1 MQIIQLSSSKLD
13 HERVSGSVTVTKH
26 QKITM
31 EKQSNSEQN
40 IQPLSFKKVDTPFA
54 VAAFA
59 SLVGSVFL
67 WFVVDRGPG
76 LFVGMWVPSIVGLWC
91 VVRLILLTN
100 IIRNQ

>member
-1 MQIIQLSSSKLD
+1 
-13 HERVSGSVTVTKH
+13 
-26 QKITM
+26 M
-31 EKQSNSEQN
+31 EKQSHSHVEVDS
-40 IQPLSFKKVDTPFA
+40 QPLSFKKVDTPFA

-76 LFVGMWVPSIVGLWC
+76 LFVGMWVPSIIGLWC

>member
-1 MQIIQLSSSKLD
+1 M
-13 HERVSGSVTVTKH
+13 TVTKH